1 MDSMLLCSP
10 SESLMRKIEETL
22 ILDPKWN
29 QFASKNQ
36 EYARSIS
43 TVAFKHFLD
52 CSTETIAHP
61 AIRDVMKA
69 DMICVSFSVSRSG
82 FLSSL
87 PNHFS
92 NGPISRVPT

>member
-1 MDSMLLCSP
+1 MLLFSP
-10 SESLMRKIEETL
+10 LENLVKKIEETL
-22 ILDPKWN
+22 VLDSKWN

-61 AIRDVMKA
+61 AVRDVMKT

-82 FLSSL
+82 LLSL
-87 PNHFS
+87 PIT
-92 NGPISRVPT
+92 GQLL

>member
-1 MDSMLLCSP
+1 MK
-10 SESLMRKIEETL
+10 KIEETL

-82 FLSSL
+82 F
-87 PNHFS
+87 F
-92 NGPISRVPT
+92 IITT